1 MVKPFTFFTFERFQ
15 KKVRKFKVK
24 MDSKKEQII
33 QAALKRFSY
42 YGFHKTTMN
51 EIAVDLN
58 ITKANLYY
66 YYLDKNALIKDVL
79 EFITSAVVEEEMVIV
94 AKYQGNV
101 REIAHQLLDL
111 RARYMREYYILHINE
126 NLEWIKGQGIACLLQ
141 EIHLRDIEVIRIL
154 FNLAIESGELYLYD
168 VEQSAVS
175 FVEIVRGLSL
185 LRSVDDI
192 LSGMPNSDKVDDI
205 LRSQKAA
212 VDFILSNK
220 LNNINKAG

>member
-1 MVKPFTFFTFERFQ
+1 MVKPFTFFTFERFK

-24 MDSKKEQII
+24 MDTKKEQII
-33 QAALKRFSY
+33 QAALKRFSH

-51 EIAVDLN
+51 EIALDLN

-66 YYLDKNALIKDVL
+66 YYLDKNALIKDVIGFVTRAIGEQEL
-79 EFITSAVVEEEMVIV
+79 VIV
-94 AKYQGNV
+94 SKYQGDI
-101 REIAHQLLDL
+101 RKTMHKLLEL
-111 RARYMREYYILHINE
+111 RANYMREYYILHISE
-126 NLEWIKGQGIACLLQ
+126 NLEWIKGQGIANLLQ
-141 EIHLRDIEVIRIL
+141 EIHLRDIDVIKDL
-154 FNLAIESGELYLYD
+154 FTKAVAAGELLLED
-168 VEQSAVS
+168 IDQASIS

-192 LSGMPNSDKVDDI
+192 ISGIPNPDKVDDI
-205 LRSQKAA
+205 LQSQKVA